1 MKSNNSWS
9 GLCAGLREGDGLD
22 AFRKDSSSPS
32 SNQKSV
38 DRHLQRFAGQARRAL
53 SLSLADCADPRL
65 HHFHIHEV
73 ALEPGGALLVSVR
86 GPAEEWPEA
95 MLAFEACTGRLRA
108 DLARL
113 VPSKQVPRLQFQFHP
128 EEEGACDDA

>member
-1 MKSNNSWS
+1 MKSNHSWS

-22 AFRKDSSSPS
+22 AFRKEAASRGG
-32 SNQKSV
+32 NQKSV
-38 DRHLQRFAGQARRAL
+38 NRHLQRFAGQARRAL
-53 SLSLADCADPRL
+53 SLSLADCTDPRL
-65 HHFHIHEV
+65 RCFHIHEV

-86 GPAEEWPEA
+86 GPCDEWPEA

-128 EEEGACDDA
+128 EEKGGHDEE